1 MRTILLLAITCC
13 VFVSCDRKTKQQTQ
27 TLKVPDPTKTA
38 FYYLHLKGTIGTEPV
53 TMDLVKSGLWIFR
66 GYYTYDKIGEP
77 IMIWG
82 SPEGDKVILYENTD
96 RNEERLFS
104 GKLDSLGHFTGKWR
118 GKGTSY
124 PFELSPSFENM
135 IPLDVLYAA
144 DSVDLFPGNPNT
156 PTGQATNSI
165 VWPAAGYDEA
175 TAAFVRNCITDGKS
189 GIDANKYIR
198 RDIDS
203 FLMTYKVNEKDL
215 DTTDGIPAS
224 ANWAAD
230 ADIKVVWNKYPLL
243 VLEHF
248 SYEFTGGAHGNYA
261 AHYQVLDLE
270 KKKILK
276 PEDFLKGDYKTE
288 LIPELEKS
296 FRSIYKLGDGEKLET
311 MLSSKEIVP
320 NDNFLV
326 TDKGIGFSYT
336 PYEIGPY
343 ALGQVNLFV
352 PFKNIKSLLK

>member
-1 MRTILLLAITCC
+1 MRTILLLVITCC
-13 VFVSCDRKTKQQTQ
+13 VFVSCGKKTKQPAQTA
-27 TLKVPDPTKTA
+27 KIPDPTKTA
-38 FYYLHLKGTIGTEPV
+38 YYYLHLKGTVGTETV
-53 TMDLVKSGLWIFR
+53 TMDLIKSGPWIFR

-82 SPEGDKVILYENTD
+82 SPDGDRVFLYENTD
-96 RNEERLFS
+96 RDEERLFT

-124 PFELSPSFENM
+124 PFDLKPDHQG
-135 IPLDVLYAA
+135 IVPLDVVYAA
-144 DSVDLFPGNPNT
+144 DSVDLYPGNPNT

-165 VWPAAGYDEA
+165 VWPAAGVDEA
-175 TAAFVRNCITDGKS
+175 TATFIRNCITGNKPFNDP
-189 GIDANKYIR
+189 NKYIL

-203 FLMTYKVNEKDL
+203 FLVTYKVNEKDL
-215 DTTDGIPAS
+215 DTTGGIPAT

-230 ADIKVVWNKYPLL
+230 GDMKVVWNQYPLL
-243 VLEHF
+243 VLEYF
-248 SYEFTGGAHGNYA
+248 SYEFTGGAHGNYG

-276 PEDFLKGDYKTE
+276 PEDFLKPEYKTE
-288 LIPELEKS
+288 LAPELEKS
-296 FRSIYKLGDGEKLET
+296 FRKIYKLEPGARLET
-311 MLSSKEIVP
+311 MLLSKEIVP

-343 ALGQVNLFV
+343 AMGQVTLFV
-352 PFKNIKSLLK
+352 PFKNIRALLK

>member
-13 VFVSCDRKTKQQTQ
+13 VFVSCGKKTKQQTE
-27 TLKVPDPTKTA
+27 TSKIPDPTKTA
-38 FYYLHLKGTIGTEPV
+38 FYYLHLKGTVGTESV
-53 TMDLVKSGLWIFR
+53 TMDLIKSGPWIFR

-77 IMIWG
+77 ILLWG
-82 SPEGDKVILYENTD
+82 SPDGDRVFLYENTD
-96 RNEERLFS
+96 RDEERLFS

-124 PFELSPSFENM
+124 PFDLKPDLREVVPF
-135 IPLDVLYAA
+135 DVLYAA

-156 PTGQATNSI
+156 PNGQATNSI
-165 VWPAAGYDEA
+165 VWPAAGADEA
-175 TAAFVRNCITDGKS
+175 TAAFVRNCITDGKP
-189 GIDANKYIR
+189 INDANKYLLK
-198 RDIDS
+198 DIDS
-203 FLMTYKVNEKDL
+203 FLVTYKVNEKDL
-215 DTTDGIPAS
+215 DTTGGIPAT

-230 ADIKVVWNKYPLL
+230 ADMKVVWNQYPLL
-243 VLEHF
+243 VLEYF
-248 SYEFTGGAHGNYA
+248 SYEFTGGAHGNYG
-261 AHYQVLDLE
+261 AHYQVLDLK

-276 PEDFLKGDYKTE
+276 PEDFLKPEYKTE

-296 FRSIYKLGDGEKLET
+296 FRKIYKMEDGDRLET
-311 MLSSKEIVP
+311 MLLTKEIVP

-343 ALGQVNLFV
+343 ALGQVTLFV
-352 PFKNIKSLLK
+352 PYKNIKSLLK